1 MLGGYCVIADV
12 VPYHAADDDD
22 AEAAFR
28 AAARAL
34 IRVNLMDCLYRPE
47 TRRTNRIGVGI
58 TGLHEW
64 ALKRFGLGF
73 RDMIDERR
81 ARPFWMML
89 SRFKRAVR
97 DEAVRYWPRS
107 GSPRRTPTPRSNPPA
122 RPASC
127 SA

>member
-1 MLGGYCVIADV
+1 KYRADTDTHPLLTDLVKRARASRYTQITNPCGEISLFMLGGYCVIADV

-34 IRVNLMDCLYRPE
+34 IRVNQMDCLYRPE

-64 ALKRFGLGF
+64 ALKRFGFGF
-73 RDMIDERR
+73 RDLVDERR
-81 ARPFWMML
+81 
-89 SRFKRAVR
+89 SRA
-97 DEAVRYWPRS
+97 
-107 GSPRRTPTPRSNPPA
+107 
-122 RPASC
+122 
-127 SA
+127 